1 MIKLTAIKDRILR
14 KTSEPVVEDNGAS
27 EIESIVS
34 ILDSAAAKNG
44 LTLVERHF

>member
-1 MIKLTAIKDRILR
+1 MLPQSTITLING
-14 KTSEPVVEDNGAS
+14 KTSEPVVEDNEAS